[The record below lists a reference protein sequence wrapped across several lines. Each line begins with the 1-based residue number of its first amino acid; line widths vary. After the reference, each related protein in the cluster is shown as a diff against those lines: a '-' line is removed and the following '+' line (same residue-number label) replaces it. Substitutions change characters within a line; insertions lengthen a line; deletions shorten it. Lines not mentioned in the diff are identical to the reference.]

1 MKGLF
6 KPDDAI
12 HYQGESFEYRL
23 VHRPRVTR
31 RVHLELAEDGGLLV
45 VAPPGM
51 SRRAVRRS
59 LQQKAGRVARFVA
72 VARSRQRDLPVLNYA
87 EGEHHLYLGE
97 SLTLK
102 VHATGSSRSK
112 VTLDRSALVIETG
125 NPQPAYLRDLLRRW
139 YREQAGQVFTER
151 LRIIS
156 AQAAWT
162 GGHTPPF
169 RMRRMKRTWGSCSAA
184 GLLTLNTHL
193 VKAPPRLVDYVIA
206 HEVCHLRE
214 HNHGKAF
221 YALQEQLYPDWR
233 SARTELRARGHV
245 YLHE

>member
-1 MKGLF
+1 MKALF

-112 VTLDRSALVIETG
+112 VTLDGSALVIETG

-139 YREQAGQVFTER
+139 YREQAVQDFTER

-156 AQAAWT
+156 AQAALRVALFPEGLWAT
-162 GGHTPPF
+162 GTPAGFAHLLAEATGLAPVAIGLTIGTL
-169 RMRRMKRTWGSCSAA
+169 MLIAA
-184 GLLTLNTHL
+184 L
-193 VKAPPRLVDYVIA
+193 APAGGGR
-206 HEVCHLRE
+206 
-214 HNHGKAF
+214 
-221 YALQEQLYPDWR
+221 
-233 SARTELRARGHV
+233 
-245 YLHE
+245 